1 MLKVDALVAAYGLIR
16 ALNGVSFT
24 VGTGEIVAIVGP
36 NGAGKTTLMRS
47 LMGLLKPESGS
58 IEFAG
63 REVAGR
69 SSEAVVALGMS
80 LVPEGRRVFQPLT
93 VADNLQLGGFLRLR
107 RGERRAVADDLA
119 RIFAL
124 FPRLEERAGQ
134 LAGSLSGGEQ
144 QMLAIGRALMARPKL
159 LLLDEPSMGLA
170 PIVVSEIFRAFA
182 RLRADGTTILI
193 VEQNA
198 RMALKTADRAYV
210 LESGAVVKTA
220 PSAVLL
226 SDPSVMAAYLGR

>member
-47 LMGLLKPESGS
+47 LMGLLRPESGS

-63 REVAGR
+63 QEVAGR

-210 LESGAVVKTA
+210 LESGEVVKTA

-226 SDPSVMAAYLGR
+226 RDPSVMAAYLGR